1 MASVFSVKLE
11 PGSFAGGE
19 KHAQRLELEQR
30 FEKTSEGTNLDHV
43 VGSWA
48 MSGSKDRSG
57 HHTCVATLTYMAP

>member
-30 FEKTSEGTNLDHV
+30 FEKTSEGKKPGPCGRFL
-43 VGSWA
+43 
-48 MSGSKDRSG
+48 G
-57 HHTCVATLTYMAP
+57 HEQF